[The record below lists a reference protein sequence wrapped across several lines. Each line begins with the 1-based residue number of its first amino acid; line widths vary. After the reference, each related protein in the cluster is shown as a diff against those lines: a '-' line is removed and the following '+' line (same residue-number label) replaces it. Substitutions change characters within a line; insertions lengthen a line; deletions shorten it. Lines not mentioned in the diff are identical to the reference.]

1 MLLEKVCPDACAAL
15 KVKTQ
20 DSVNHQC
27 TRPPSD
33 EEEWEENSVKQ
44 TLNMDLDSAEIVQH
58 VCIIYL
64 FSIFVEN
71 IFFMEMPGKY
81 WNVDTSGL
89 WKIFCFLVLGFKNT
103 KFI

>member
-1 MLLEKVCPDACAAL
+1 MLLKKVCPASGAAF

-27 TRPPSD
+27 TLPPSD
-33 EEEWEENSVKQ
+33 EEEWEENSVKH
-44 TLNMDLDSAEIVQH
+44 TLSMDLGSAEIVQH

-64 FSIFVEN
+64 FSIFIEN

-81 WNVDTSGL
+81 RNVDTSGL
-89 WKIFCFLVLGFKNT
+89 WKIFRFLVLGFKNT
-103 KFI
+103 KFV